1 MKTEYLLTEAQ
12 KAELADIDRQ
22 IEMLC
27 RRRADIYMRSNV
39 RYVTETR
46 EGFEAVEN
54 YRKFMTYGMPVI
66 RNEGI
71 VKMIFEED
79 DGDA

>member
-1 MKTEYLLTEAQ
+1 MKTEYLLTESQ

-22 IEMLC
+22 IAMLY
-27 RRRADIYMRSNV
+27 RRRADIYMRSNI
-39 RYVTETR
+39 RCVTETR
-46 EGFEAVEN
+46 EEFEAALRLHSMI
-54 YRKFMTYGMPVI
+54 YDGPVI
-66 RNEGI
+66 QKQGI

>member
-22 IEMLC
+22 IAMLY
-27 RRRADIYMRSNV
+27 RRRADIYMRANI
-39 RYVTETR
+39 RCVTETP
-46 EGFEAVEN
+46 EEVEAALRLRSMI
-54 YRKFMTYGMPVI
+54 YDGSVI
-66 RNEGI
+66 PKQGI

-79 DGDA
+79 GGDA